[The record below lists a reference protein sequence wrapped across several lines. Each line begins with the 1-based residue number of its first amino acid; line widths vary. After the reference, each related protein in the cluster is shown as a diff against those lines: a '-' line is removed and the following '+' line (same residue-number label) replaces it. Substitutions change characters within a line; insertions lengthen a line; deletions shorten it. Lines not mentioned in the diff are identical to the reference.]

1 MKKRKTHTSRAEV
14 RSARSCLRC
23 GRGCVHGRFCPPC
36 LLVLREALSSVIWS
50 SCLIVCLAAGIGLV
64 ATISLGRRPDAAR
77 QGLTYLAALEVWAQM
92 TCLGLVA
99 LLAAAMVTAVAC
111 LFWLDLRRI
120 YDGQQK
126 VKVHRRDRRLA
137 VRHVQVLLAT
147 ISEANRQQRID
158 RALSG
163 PRPLPYWLWLVMMVL
178 EGARRVGR
186 RAGKMFRRLGRASL
200 TAVGITLGLTGLG
213 IRGIGKL
220 TNRLIRWARGR
231 GPGMAEALG
240 RFGAA
245 TRRTGRWTVL
255 KCQRNW
261 PGLAR
266 RLRRTASGLSAG
278 LAWSVRMVFH
288 VLRRL
293 LGLSVRVLAG
303 MGLRTAEMCRSG
315 GRRLRPTIQRASE
328 KIAHPRPRAKLRTTP
343 TGRGDKTGQTI
354 CCPNCGR
361 EKPAPPD
368 GIYECSRCTVRF
380 HVVGDEA
387 KVEAVCPGCGKKRMV
402 ARLGQYECGDCAT
415 RFHLTE
421 DGVRFEAVCPGCGKR
436 RMVSRGGRFQCG
448 DCSLVFHLQ
457 AGRSYID
464 STCPTCGDRFCAPK
478 PGFFRCQS
486 CRTVFTVAPGR
497 DAFLDSVQAQ
507 AADAGRQIVQ
517 QVQQTDQR
525 RRQLDPHSDEPPATE
540 EAQPAPSGAY
550 NGA

>member
-1 MKKRKTHTSRAEV
+1 
-14 RSARSCLRC
+14 
-23 GRGCVHGRFCPPC
+23 
-36 LLVLREALSSVIWS
+36 
-50 SCLIVCLAAGIGLV
+50 
-64 ATISLGRRPDAAR
+64 
-77 QGLTYLAALEVWAQM
+77 M